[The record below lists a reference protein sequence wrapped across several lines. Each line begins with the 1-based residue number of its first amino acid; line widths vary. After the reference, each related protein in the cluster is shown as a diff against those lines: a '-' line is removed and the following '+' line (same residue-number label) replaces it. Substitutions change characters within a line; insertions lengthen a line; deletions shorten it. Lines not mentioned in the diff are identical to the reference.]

1 MEAEAGSMAGAEV
14 EPDPVLIQV
23 RVPDIGLEKCLHFP
37 QEERVYDVKQQ
48 ILAAMPKVRHNQFII
63 FLSPKKKRQDKFSP
77 VKIIETRGP
86 ENAHWHRQVT
96 VV

>member
-1 MEAEAGSMAGAEV
+1 METEAGSMAAAEV

-23 RVPDIGLEKCLHFP
+23 RVPDIGLEKCLQFP

-63 FLSPKKKRQDKFSP
+63 FCLPKKRRPRRFPLWKPSRARMLIGTADK
-77 VKIIETRGP
+77 
-86 ENAHWHRQVT
+86 
-96 VV
+96 

>member
-23 RVPDIGLEKCLHFP
+23 RVPDIGLEKCLQFP

-63 FLSPKKKRQDKFSP
+63 FCLLKRSG
-77 VKIIETRGP
+77 KIDFPLWKPSRLEGQR
-86 ENAHWHRQVT
+86 
-96 VV
+96 

>member
-1 MEAEAGSMAGAEV
+1 METEAGSMAASEV

-23 RVPDIGLEKCLHFP
+23 RVPDIGLEKCLQFP

-63 FLSPKKKRQDKFSP
+63 FCLPKKRRLRRFPLWKPSRARMLIGTADK
-77 VKIIETRGP
+77 
-86 ENAHWHRQVT
+86 
-96 VV
+96 

>member
-1 MEAEAGSMAGAEV
+1 MIVALKELRMETEAGSMAAAEV

-23 RVPDIGLEKCLHFP
+23 RVPDIGLEKCLQFP

-63 FLSPKKKRQDKFSP
+63 FCLPKKRRPRRFP
-77 VKIIETRGP
+77 L
-86 ENAHWHRQVT
+86 
-96 VV
+96 

>member
-23 RVPDIGLEKCLHFP
+23 RVPDIGLEKCLQFP

-48 ILAAMPKVRHNQFII
+48 ILAAMPKVSSWFRVRKQKII
-63 FLSPKKKRQDKFSP
+63 FLLNFTPFL
-77 VKIIETRGP
+77 VHT
-86 ENAHWHRQVT
+86 
-96 VV
+96 